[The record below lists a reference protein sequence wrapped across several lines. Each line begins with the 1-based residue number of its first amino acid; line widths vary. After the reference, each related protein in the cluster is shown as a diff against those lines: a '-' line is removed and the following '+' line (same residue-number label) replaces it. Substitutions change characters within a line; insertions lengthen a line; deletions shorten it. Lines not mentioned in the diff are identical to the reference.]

1 MFQQGTINFAHIKP
15 SITVCKK
22 KLLTFVETKSPV
34 KKLQN
39 DLAEGGTL
47 AGTEIKIANQ
57 DIEYLENLLKNY
69 VNVQVKNITKRLKDA
84 TPVLTAVQVFD
95 KTAMPPKESDE
106 FMEYGQKKIDVLA
119 CHYYPIDDVSQA
131 QLQAEWKLTKYDLLT
146 WKLPQTVRDGKL
158 SCAEWVIPQLLKQKF
173 SYLEHFPL
181 TISFV
186 EALLIIPVSNAWPE
200 RGGIESEVDQESA
213 AKSSEGRHAKFPDAY
228 QLNKWPTCYFTR
240 WPASNQR

>member
-1 MFQQGTINFAHIKP
+1 MFQQGTINFAHFKP

-22 KLLTFVETKSPV
+22 KLLTFVESKSPV

-106 FMEYGQKKIDVLA
+106 FMEYGQKKLMFWLVTTT
-119 CHYYPIDDVSQA
+119 
-131 QLQAEWKLTKYDLLT
+131 QLMTLVKHSC
-146 WKLPQTVRDGKL
+146 KL
-158 SCAEWVIPQLLKQKF
+158 SGNSPSMTFSHGSCLK
-173 SYLEHFPL
+173 L
-181 TISFV
+181 
-186 EALLIIPVSNAWPE
+186 
-200 RGGIESEVDQESA
+200 
-213 AKSSEGRHAKFPDAY
+213 
-228 QLNKWPTCYFTR
+228 
-240 WPASNQR
+240 